1 MAKKKMDIN
10 ALRSGM
16 SKTKSVQ
23 EIEDAVSKIHEEKK
37 PVAKVLKPKIEKPKP
52 KVESKTRINLNIPKS
67 QHLKFKIW
75 CLENETTITDE
86 ILKFIQS
93 KI

>member
-16 SKTKSVQ
+16 KKTKSVQ
-23 EIEDAVSKIHEEKK
+23 EIEDAVSKIHEEKE
-37 PVAKVLKPKIEKPKP
+37 PVAKVPKPKPKP

>member
-1 MAKKKMDIN
+1 MAKKKVDIKSM
-10 ALRSGM
+10 RKGM
-16 SKTKSVQ
+16 GNRNSKSVE
-23 EIEDAVSKIHEEKK
+23 EIEDAVSKIHEEE
-37 PVAKVLKPKIEKPKP
+37 ISKPKP
-52 KVESKTRINLNIPKS
+52 KVQRPKIESKTRINLNIPKS